1 LQLFVSPA
9 PTAGNVISTEDVH
22 SFTVNRAVE
31 SPRISLSTQNKS
43 QKVGA
48 FFNTEKVSP
57 KTPHPPHISPQ
68 TDHQNTKFA
77 HPISQKPP
85 AKTTNPSRN

>member
-1 LQLFVSPA
+1 VNQPISPVVILSAAKDPCISLLQLFVSPA

-43 QKVGA
+43 
-48 FFNTEKVSP
+48 
-57 KTPHPPHISPQ
+57 
-68 TDHQNTKFA
+68 
-77 HPISQKPP
+77 
-85 AKTTNPSRN
+85 